1 MPINKKEERINQ
13 ESFQQKSWND
23 IKTRNSWSVFKIM
36 AEFVNGM
43 EKLFQIGPC
52 VAILGSARTKPE
64 DKYYKMAEEIA
75 QKITNL
81 GFGVITGGGPGIM
94 EAGNK
99 GAKESGGKSIGLV
112 IQLPFESKGND
123 YIDYD
128 KSIEF
133 DYFFVRK
140 TIFMRYA
147 QGYIVMPGGFGTLDE
162 LSEAITLIQT
172 EKLSDF
178 PIILVGKEYWKGL
191 LDWFHNTM
199 FKENMVSEEDFQ
211 IFHVVDTADEA
222 VQIIEAF
229 YNQYSI
235 KPNFEI

>member
-1 MPINKKEERINQ
+1 MPINKKEERIIQ